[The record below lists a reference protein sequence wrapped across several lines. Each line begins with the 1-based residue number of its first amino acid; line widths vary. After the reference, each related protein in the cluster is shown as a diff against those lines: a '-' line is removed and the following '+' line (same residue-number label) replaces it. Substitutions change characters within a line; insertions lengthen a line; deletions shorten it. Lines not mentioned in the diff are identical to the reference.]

1 MTEYRFARPED
12 EEKVLDF
19 IDFVF
24 SQAHRPHDF
33 ARLLPKVYAHPG
45 FSAIHALAVADG
57 RIRAAVAVMPMTM
70 GVRGAGE

>member
-1 MTEYRFARPED
+1 MTEYRFARPE
-12 EEKVLDF
+12 EEPQILDL
-19 IDFVF
+19 IDLVF
-24 SQAHRPHDF
+24 SQGSRPHDF
-33 ARLLPKVYAHPG
+33 RKLLPKVYAHPG